1 MGEKILALTL
11 DDGPS
16 PDTMPRVLDVL
27 ARYGAKATFF
37 LWGEQITPELLP
49 LLRKTLDQ
57 GHELGNHSMHHLH
70 MADLT
75 VAEIRQETES
85 LQQLL
90 QEQLGVTPVWFRAP
104 YLETSPEM
112 LETVP
117 MPFAAG
123 YGNRDWLPETDA
135 AERLALAREV
145 SRDGNILLMHCF
157 SGNEATVEALE
168 QLLPWLAEQGI
179 AVTTLSDLFARKGI
193 TPEAGKVYDFVS

>member
-1 MGEKILALTL
+1 MRENILALTL

-16 PDTMPRVLDVL
+16 PDTMPRVLEVL
-27 ARYGAKATFF
+27 SRYRAKATFF

-49 LLRKTLDQ
+49 VLREAVAQ

-70 MADLT
+70 MAELT
-75 VAEIRQETES
+75 AEEIRQETEP
-85 LQQLL
+85 LQRFL

-112 LETVP
+112 LGTIP

-123 YGNRDWLPETDA
+123 YGNRDWLPQTDA
-135 AERLALAREV
+135 AERLELAREA

-157 SGNEATVEALE
+157 AGNEATVEALE
-168 QLLPWLAEQGI
+168 QLLPWLAEQDI

-193 TPEAGKVYDFVS
+193 CPEKGRVYDFVP